1 MIKKTGLLQRLKNIL
16 PKNTYDIIF
25 YVLFVLAIIL
35 KSLYFY
41 DQLEVSI
48 RHNPFHPAWTYCLVT
63 AFVVSLPYFIFRKRL
78 NLFII
83 IYFLLLDILLIANT
97 SYYRYYANVIPIFSY
112 GQIGNMTELNIFSY
126 LKWKDMVYVLITL
139 VTCLVYYIF
148 KRRLKGFT
156 KKQRIITPIA
166 ILVLSA
172 CIIGGDLYSS
182 VRKNISL
189 PDKFMAGKLYST
201 RLVSSYGLITLWIY
215 QLNDYY
221 NTCQSPL
228 TEEEKRNIE
237 NFIAQKQSRSN
248 SPIVTEKEPKNLIL
262 LIVESLSSWTLNYDN
277 GKAAPFLHN
286 LTHDSATIYV
296 RNVIPQT
303 LHSRSADAQ
312 LLYNTGLT
320 PPFNSMIVTMH
331 ATQYYPSLAE
341 ALREKDNYYS
351 LTMQGYHK
359 QLWNQKMMNKAY
371 NFDRLISIENLQADE
386 IIGAGLSDASLY
398 RQTVDII
405 KEQIPQPFYL
415 QLISLS
421 SHDGID
427 FANRPSDLY
436 FPKELPEDVKN
447 YIKAI
452 EYVDSTIQK
461 FIEDLKSNDLYDNS
475 IIVIIGDHEG
485 ITTPAIQDYFP
496 ELAHETEKNTT
507 FIPLF
512 ILNSGKSI
520 SIDSEAVVGAIDIYP
535 TLLDLMGINQYHWK
549 GLGESLFS
557 DTPPVNATTIWM
569 VPYGKKDISEDKIDY
584 LKNMLVISDL
594 IITKKYFE
602 IQRK

>member
-1 MIKKTGLLQRLKNIL
+1 
-16 PKNTYDIIF
+16 
-25 YVLFVLAIIL
+25 
-35 KSLYFY
+35 
-41 DQLEVSI
+41 
-48 RHNPFHPAWTYCLVT
+48 
-63 AFVVSLPYFIFRKRL
+63 
-78 NLFII
+78 
-83 IYFLLLDILLIANT
+83 
-97 SYYRYYANVIPIFSY
+97 
-112 GQIGNMTELNIFSY
+112 
-126 LKWKDMVYVLITL
+126 
-139 VTCLVYYIF
+139 
-148 KRRLKGFT
+148 
-156 KKQRIITPIA
+156 
-166 ILVLSA
+166 
-172 CIIGGDLYSS
+172 
-182 VRKNISL
+182 
-189 PDKFMAGKLYST
+189 
-201 RLVSSYGLITLWIY
+201 
-215 QLNDYY
+215 
-221 NTCQSPL
+221 
-228 TEEEKRNIE
+228 
-237 NFIAQKQSRSN
+237 
-248 SPIVTEKEPKNLIL
+248 
-262 LIVESLSSWTLNYDN
+262 
-277 GKAAPFLHN
+277 
-286 LTHDSATIYV
+286 
-296 RNVIPQT
+296 
-303 LHSRSADAQ
+303 
-312 LLYNTGLT
+312 
-320 PPFNSMIVTMH
+320 MIVTMH